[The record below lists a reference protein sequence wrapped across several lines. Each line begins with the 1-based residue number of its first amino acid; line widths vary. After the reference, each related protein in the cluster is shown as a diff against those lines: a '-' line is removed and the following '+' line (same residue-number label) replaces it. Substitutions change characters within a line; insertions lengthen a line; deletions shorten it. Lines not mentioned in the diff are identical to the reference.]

1 MLIGALKIAVLPID
15 CEVLYYRLGYALW
28 QLGRLPEALA
38 CYAMMVNGG
47 TPFRTA
53 ARDEAEEVSRQ
64 MGLPSPDMK
73 YGDACD
79 ALRSGGAGCAGRQ
92 GVRYDSRRDLPD
104 GCWFP
109 ATGSGCGLDAW
120 NARWR

>member
-1 MLIGALKIAVLPID
+1 MLISALKIAVLPID

-79 ALRSGGAGCAGRQ
+79 ALRSGGVPVAPEDK
-92 GVRYDSRRDLPD
+92 V
-104 GCWFP
+104 
-109 ATGSGCGLDAW
+109 LDTTFAPRF
-120 NARWR
+120 A